1 MDNKSSNKYNN
12 ELNFDCII
20 RYGIAQEKLGD
31 FDAAKSYL
39 LRAKNICPNDPS
51 IARALSNVSL
61 NFFCSI
67 LMNCNSL
74 FSL

>member
-1 MDNKSSNKYNN
+1 MDYNCKNKCYNLSLLLL
-12 ELNFDCII
+12 E

-31 FDAAKSYL
+31 FNAAKSYL

-61 NFFCSI
+61 NF
-67 LMNCNSL
+67 
-74 FSL
+74 